1 MNGETVKYQYYESNK
16 RSFITIPISMAKGL
30 NWEPG
35 DKIGIINLNREGLDG
50 FFIWRRKKEKK
61 ENES

>member
-35 DKIGIINLNREGLDG
+35 DKIGIINLIKDGIEGL
-50 FFIWRRKKEKK
+50 FIWNRKDDKD
-61 ENES
+61 ES